1 MELRSIY
8 FKSSNL
14 FASSTFL
21 RKKKVYI
28 ENENQC
34 DNIFHVVNFLILTKN
49 FILAKN
55 TNSMSNYEEK
65 IALLSDM
72 IAFAIVDG
80 ELHEREYMFLSLIA
94 IELGIDKNKLNKL
107 FHEENRS
114 EVIKSEFERIQQFY
128 RLALLMHCD
137 GVLHERE
144 QIKIH
149 EIGINMGLNPHA
161 IKRVL
166 KAMETSPTKMVSPE
180 YLLEVF
186 QEQHN

>member
-1 MELRSIY
+1 MNTKAE
-8 FKSSNL
+8 
-14 FASSTFL
+14 
-21 RKKKVYI
+21 KV
-28 ENENQC
+28 
-34 DNIFHVVNFLILTKN
+34 
-49 FILAKN
+49 
-55 TNSMSNYEEK
+55 S
-65 IALLSDM
+65 LLSDM

-94 IELGIDKNKLNKL
+94 VELGINNEELKQL
-107 FHEENRS
+107 FHEEHRS
-114 EVIKSEFERIQQFY
+114 EIIKSEFERIQQFY

-144 QIKIH
+144 EIKIR
-149 EIGINMGLNPHA
+149 EIGVNMGLNPHA

-166 KAMETSPTKMVSPE
+166 KAMEQSPTKMVSPD